1 MEFEWDPA
9 KSEATFRVRGFDF
22 VYASRVFAGTVIETP
37 DARADYGE
45 PRLKAIGQVGSDI
58 LVVVYTPRNGA
69 TRIISPRQANRK
81 ERALWLSR
89 A

>member
-1 MEFEWDPA
+1 MEFDWDPT
-9 KSEATFRVRGFDF
+9 KSEATFRLRGFDF
-22 VYASRVFAGTVIETP
+22 VYASRIIAGTVIETP
-37 DARADYGE
+37 DARTDYGE
-45 PRLKAIGQVGSDI
+45 PRIKAIGQAGSDI

-69 TRIISPRQANRK
+69 TRIISARQANRK